1 MNMKTNPDYNKLLGA
16 LVGLVRATDGNED
29 MINDGTDSLVIEALR
44 TDPETAALD
53 EIDLLL
59 HRITDEKRRLI
70 PNCFSCEARCGRTDD
85 YDTGEIY
92 NAPDNVREAKLAILK
107 NLQKIAKSA
116 KDTPTLSSEIWET
129 VYNAIFYLGLDLDQN
144 ALSNMLSETETAVL
158 QLQ

>member
-1 MNMKTNPDYNKLLGA
+1 MKTNPDYNKLLGA
-16 LVGLVRATDGNED
+16 LVGLVRATEGNED

-85 YDTGEIY
+85 YDVGEFY
-92 NAPDNVREAKLAILK
+92 NAPNDIREAKLLILS
-107 NLQKIAKSA
+107 NLRKIAQCSR
-116 KDTPTLSSEIWET
+116 TQEPLPTKILET
-129 VYNAIFYLGLDLDQN
+129 IYNAIFYLGLELDKKDL
-144 ALSNMLSETETAVL
+144 LNMADETQTAFL
-158 QLQ
+158 RLC